1 MPWLKIE
8 GPQAARKGGN
18 KVAGTKINTRLRRV
32 TNAKFTEF
40 DDPFR
45 SHKTSD
51 LGGFRPQA
59 QAHVHRNIGV
69 FEEHGMD
76 VGSIA
81 PVLPAVYAAEG
92 RHAFGNFVD
101 AEDALHAADEVHEQI
116 TGDAGAVFLPAAPTR
131 TQQLV
136 ERPIR

>member
-1 MPWLKIE
+1 MPLVE
-8 GPQAARKGGN
+8 VDRSQAARKRGSV
-18 KVAGTKINTRLRRV
+18 VARTKINTRLWSV
-32 TNAKFTEF
+32 TNAKLAEF
-40 DDPFR
+40 NDALR

-76 VGSIA
+76 VGSVA
-81 PVLPAVYAAEG
+81 PILPAVYAAEG

-116 TGDAGAVFLPAAPTR
+116 TGDAGAVFLPAAPACK
-131 TQQLV
+131 Q
-136 ERPIR
+136 